1 MKTDLKHWITALE
14 LAKHVVDAK
23 SSVPCLSH
31 VAIEA
36 TKGRICVKAT
46 DLERE
51 LRVRFDVA
59 ELPGS
64 FKGLAIDHKAAL
76 ALSRAAKKSGKTL
89 ALEPLRAGL
98 RMQVGGRTF
107 ELEAQTTSEWPAP
120 RKVPEAEPYVACY
133 DARRLDRALAYVL
146 PAVSRDE
153 TRFHLCGVHVAADG
167 SLVST
172 DGHRLHQALDIGA
185 LVGGEQDQETLG
197 LTTRCGPLLA
207 AAIAKTKAPYVMAR
221 AWPDFW
227 ELHMQGP
234 SLEVHLRERTITQ
247 AFPPYEQII
256 PKHTKRFTTPRRLLA
271 DSLETAAKVMKAT
284 GVDPTRRGVKVIA
297 NGDLRLSTDSFDE
310 VLTLAKA
317 APELVTLGL
326 NPGYLATALADG
338 DELCEIRFG
347 DEEDGENLAPVLV
360 RPSDSLLAVVMPM
373 RIGD

>member
-1 MKTDLKHWITALE
+1 
-14 LAKHVVDAK
+14 
-23 SSVPCLSH
+23 
-31 VAIEA
+31 
-36 TKGRICVKAT
+36 
-46 DLERE
+46 
-51 LRVRFDVA
+51 
-59 ELPGS
+59 
-64 FKGLAIDHKAAL
+64 
-76 ALSRAAKKSGKTL
+76 
-89 ALEPLRAGL
+89 
-98 RMQVGGRTF
+98 
-107 ELEAQTTSEWPAP
+107 
-120 RKVPEAEPYVACY
+120 
-133 DARRLDRALAYVL
+133 
-146 PAVSRDE
+146 
-153 TRFHLCGVHVAADG
+153 
-167 SLVST
+167 
-172 DGHRLHQALDIGA
+172 
-185 LVGGEQDQETLG
+185 
-197 LTTRCGPLLA
+197 
-207 AAIAKTKAPYVMAR
+207 
-221 AWPDFW
+221 
-227 ELHMQGP
+227 MQGP